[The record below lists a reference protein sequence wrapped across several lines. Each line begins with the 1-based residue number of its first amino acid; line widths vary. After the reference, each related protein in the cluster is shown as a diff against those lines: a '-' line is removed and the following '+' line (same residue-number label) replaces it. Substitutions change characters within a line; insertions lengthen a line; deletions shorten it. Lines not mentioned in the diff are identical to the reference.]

1 MSNPSGDSL
10 RDRLTKATL
19 LLVLIHFLS
28 RLLGFVR
35 DATIAYKF
43 GLSGSVDAY
52 YAAIHVPDI
61 LNYLVAGGAL
71 SSTFV
76 PLFQEY
82 WQHQREQAAWRFFA
96 VVGSLMLVL
105 VVALV
110 LVFEIWTRP
119 LVLLV
124 YGHGKFTPAQLD
136 LVVRITRIVLPGQI
150 CFVVGGLI
158 NGVIYSIRGDDKWY
172 VAVPAIGS
180 VIYNLGI
187 IVGGLVLASS
197 LGVEAFAW
205 GGLVGVVLGPFLLV
219 ALAARNAGA
228 RFHFHWDLRH
238 PGLRRFVVLTL
249 PLMIAVSYSF
259 VDQIIAA
266 VLGVHL
272 PEGSIGA
279 LNNAYRL
286 MLVPVGMF
294 GITAATAAIGT
305 LAGLAA
311 TRDHAGF
318 RRQIR
323 EALGRVGVMVIP
335 VTVLMIVLAEPAVRL
350 VYQRGE
356 FDAAAT
362 ARVAAVLRWYALG
375 MYAWSANYVLSRGLY
390 SLQDTLTPALLGT
403 ITTAVM
409 FPLSWVL
416 MRPMGAEGLA
426 LATTIGITL
435 QSVAIFIALRKRLQG
450 LALPAILRSLRRM
463 LLAALAMAAAAWGV
477 QRGLHALP
485 ATSVALLAPASGS
498 AVGLAGAVAV
508 ALALGSVP
516 AWIAYRARLAR
527 LRPGPTPLRVAL
539 AAVVGGG
546 VFLGAYRFAGMLP
559 PHLVAALA
567 PASHSAAGALVE
579 TVLVAVVSLPVY
591 VWVGRALGEEEV
603 AYLWGKFGGRMA
615 RFLKR

>member
-1 MSNPSGDSL
+1 M
-10 RDRLTKATL
+10 
-19 LLVLIHFLS
+19 
-28 RLLGFVR
+28 
-35 DATIAYKF
+35 
-43 GLSGSVDAY
+43 
-52 YAAIHVPDI
+52 
-61 LNYLVAGGAL
+61 
-71 SSTFV
+71 
-76 PLFQEY
+76 PLF
-82 WQHQREQAAWRFFA
+82 RSTGSTSEQAAWRFFA
-96 VVGSLMLVL
+96 VIGSLMLVL

-110 LVFEIWTRP
+110 LVFEISTRP

-136 LVVRITRIVLPGQI
+136 LVVRITGSCSRPDLLR
-150 CFVVGGLI
+150 GGRADQ
-158 NGVIYSIRGDDKWY
+158 RGDPQHPRRRQVH

-180 VIYNLGI
+180 VIYNL
-187 IVGGLVLASS
+187 ASS
-197 LGVEAFAW
+197 SAAWCWPLRWGWSAFAW

-238 PGLRRFVVLTL
+238 PPAPLRALTL

-279 LNNAYRL
+279 LNAYRL

-426 LATTIGITL
+426 LAPRSGSRCSRL
-435 QSVAIFIALRKRLQG
+435 PSSSPCVSGCRASRCRRSSARCAGCCWPPLPWLRCLG
-450 LALPAILRSLRRM
+450 CA
-463 LLAALAMAAAAWGV
+463 
-477 QRGLHALP
+477 RGLHALP